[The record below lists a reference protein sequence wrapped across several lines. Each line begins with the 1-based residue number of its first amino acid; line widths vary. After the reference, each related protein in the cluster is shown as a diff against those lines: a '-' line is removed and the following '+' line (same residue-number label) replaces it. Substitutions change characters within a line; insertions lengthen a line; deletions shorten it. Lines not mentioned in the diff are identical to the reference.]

1 MMNYT
6 TMNIG
11 NKEYKLNLDIR
22 AMCEAEKRLG
32 NNPINVLLGMKTEG
46 NLPSTDFIVIM
57 LHAALQKYNH
67 GIKFEDTYDLLQKY
81 LDEGYQYVDL
91 LNLVAEVFT
100 VSGIIKEDE
109 NKEENPN

>member
-6 TMNIG
+6 TLNIG
-11 NKEYKLNLDIR
+11 DKEYKLSLDIR

-32 NNPINVLLGMKTEG
+32 DNPLNELLSMKTEG
-46 NLPSTDFIVIM
+46 GLPRTEFIVIM

-81 LDEGYQYVDL
+81 LDEGYQYTDL
-91 LNLVAEVFT
+91 LNLVAEVFK